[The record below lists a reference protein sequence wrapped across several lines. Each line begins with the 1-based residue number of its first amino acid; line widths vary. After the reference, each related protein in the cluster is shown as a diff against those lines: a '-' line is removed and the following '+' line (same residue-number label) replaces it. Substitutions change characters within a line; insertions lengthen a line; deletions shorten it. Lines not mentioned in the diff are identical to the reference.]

1 MPTSKVYRSRSKKQ
15 RGGGG
20 GDLESKIETDRTN
33 YLIDAVTSGLLDHVQ
48 RALTDNADPNKKG
61 ENGESAIEVAN
72 SIRVNDQYNA
82 NNNEILDLLNNKKAG
97 VTGGKQTA
105 RKAKRGKRKTRK
117 HRKSKGKGKRKR

>member
-20 GDLESKIETDRTN
+20 NLESTIETDRTN
-33 YLIDAVTSGLLDHVQ
+33 YIIDAVTLGLPDQVQ

-61 ENGESAIEVAN
+61 KNGESAIEVAN
-72 SIRVNDQYNA
+72 SIWVNDHYNA
-82 NNNEILDLLNNKKAG
+82 NNNEILDLLNKKKAS